1 MKKMMVKNL
10 VVVISIVMIMSL
22 MLNYIIQYKTC
33 QENMV
38 RDSKALFGQVGR
50 SLQHN
55 ELSYVFSLMLANEG
69 VNLYAADLHT
79 GEVLGATNS

>member
-1 MKKMMVKNL
+1 MKKMIVKNL